1 MTSEFPGVDYDPTP
15 PEWGQGEDSKGGPSG
30 WGWGLCL
37 YRLVSA
43 DGGERKTDLLH
54 LYGQEPAGR
63 LWSDGVP
70 LTFSLFHVSEL
81 LTGVETWQA
90 DRSCAQRDGCE

>member
-1 MTSEFPGVDYDPTP
+1 MKTQRVGPRGGGGVCVSTGWSLQMGEKGRQTSSTF
-15 PEWGQGEDSKGGPSG
+15 
-30 WGWGLCL
+30 
-37 YRLVSA
+37 R
-43 DGGERKTDLLH
+43 
-54 LYGQEPAGR
+54 GQEPAGR
-63 LWSDGVP
+63 LWRDGVP